1 MPLTPLD
8 AHHPSDHFGINYKSV
23 RQKLTSQSHFLKL
36 FNNVI
41 ALTTDA
47 PVSKHQR
54 KLVSQVNL
62 KLNPA
67 KISNAPEDSR
77 YDDPQ
82 TIDKAPE
89 VFNQSAT
96 RQKSRS

>member
-1 MPLTPLD
+1 MQ
-8 AHHPSDHFGINYKSV
+8 
-23 RQKLTSQSHFLKL
+23 QKLTSQSHFFKL

-47 PVSKHQR
+47 PFSKHQR
-54 KLVSQVNL
+54 KSVSQVNL

-67 KISNAPEDSR
+67 KIFNAPEDSR

-82 TIDKAPE
+82 TIDKALE
-89 VFNQSAT
+89 DFNQSAM
-96 RQKSRS
+96 RQESRS